1 MSDWQSYR
9 LEDFIPFSPEIYW
22 RLIERTNEAFWPL
35 HILTVVLGVAALIL
49 ALRGNTRVALALLV
63 PAWLSSGIIFHF
75 NYYAELN
82 WVAPWFGWGF
92 IAQAALMTAVA
103 AFKEAPRGNGHS
115 GRFAIWMGAPIAIGA
130 LLAYPLIAAETYGL
144 HPDPTAIATLGIL
157 LTALRGVRASFV
169 LTIPFL
175 WCLVASL
182 TLISMD
188 AAWDWLPATVAV
200 IVAVLFVFASIS
212 SRGSGAEK

>member
-1 MSDWQSYR
+1 MSYR

-22 RLIERTNEAFWPL
+22 RLIERINEAFWPL
-35 HILTVVLGVAALIL
+35 HILTVALGIAALIL

-82 WVAPWFGWGF
+82 WAAPWFGWGF
-92 IAQAALMTAVA
+92 IAQAALLTAVA
-103 AFKEAPRGNGHS
+103 AFKGTPPGDGHS
-115 GRFAIWMGAPIAIGA
+115 GRLTIWMGAAIAIGA

-157 LTALRGVRASFV
+157 LTALRGASAWLAF
-169 LTIPFL
+169 TIPFL

-182 TLISMD
+182 TLFPLD
-188 AAWDWLPATVAV
+188 AAWAWLPATVAV
-200 IVAVLFVFASIS
+200 TAAILFVFASIS
-212 SRGSGAEK
+212 TKGSGAEK